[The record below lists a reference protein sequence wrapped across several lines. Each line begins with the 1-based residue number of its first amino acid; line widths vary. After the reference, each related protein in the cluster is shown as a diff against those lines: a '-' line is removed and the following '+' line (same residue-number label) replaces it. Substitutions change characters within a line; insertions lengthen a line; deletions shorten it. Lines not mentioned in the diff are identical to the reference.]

1 MRRLHA
7 DLNLTPLI
15 DVLLVL
21 IVIFLAALP
30 LTQKTLDTSLPART
44 QEKAQRA
51 TGGESIVLEYGADG
65 RISINSQDIT
75 LPALEERLKAIYE
88 TRRDKTMYII
98 GAPTLR
104 YKAIISVIDAAKGAG
119 VDRVGIVTEGMR
131 RAAGL

>member
-30 LTQKTLDTSLPART
+30 LTQKALDTSLPPRT
-44 QEKAQRA
+44 DQKPQRVA
-51 TGGESIVLEYGADG
+51 PPESIVLEYSADG
-65 RISINSQDIT
+65 RVSINHENVT
-75 LPALEERLKAIYE
+75 MPALADRLKAIYE

-98 GAPTLR
+98 GAPSLR
-104 YKAIISVIDAAKGAG
+104 YKAIIGVIDAAKGAG

-131 RAAGL
+131 RADGL